1 MRIRGP
7 AAGARHAPTVVL
19 TVVLTVVS
27 TVALAVALSG
37 CGGSSRSPDVPTL
50 GGGPT
55 RSPQAAGATGPA
67 RVAALHAAA
76 QCVREHGIPTYQDPV
91 LTADGHVFTDARS
104 LREADGDNRD
114 TPTLN
119 AVRRACGQL
128 MIAAG
133 FQPDDQA
140 PAPPKL
146 VAAGVKAAQCMRSHG
161 LPNYQDPNSATPFT
175 PGHGFGISADQLPA
189 GGKADPVTQQAADA
203 CRSLLD
209 EEIRLST
216 LGSLGNG

>member
-7 AAGARHAPTVVL
+7 AAGARRALAVVL
-19 TVVLTVVS
+19 TV
-27 TVALAVALSG
+27 AFAVALSG
-37 CGGSSRSPDVPTL
+37 CGGSSRSPGVPTL
-50 GGGPT
+50 EGASA

-67 RVAALHAAA
+67 RTAALHAAA
-76 QCVREHGIPTYQDPV
+76 QCVREHGVPTYQDPV

-104 LREADGDNRD
+104 LQDADKDNRD

-119 AVRRACGQL
+119 AVRQACGQL

-133 FQPDDQA
+133 FQPDDEA

-161 LPNYQDPNSATPFT
+161 LPNYRDPNSATPFT
-175 PGHGFGISADQLPA
+175 PGHGFGITGEQLPA
-189 GGKADPVTQQAADA
+189 GGKADPVTQQAAAA

-209 EEIRLST
+209 EEIRQST